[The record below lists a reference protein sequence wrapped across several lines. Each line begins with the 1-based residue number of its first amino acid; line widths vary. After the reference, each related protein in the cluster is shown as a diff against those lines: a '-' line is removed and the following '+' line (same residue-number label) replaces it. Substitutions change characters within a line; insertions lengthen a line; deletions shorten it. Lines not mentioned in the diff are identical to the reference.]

1 MKTVAAL
8 IFTAALASAQVQYN
22 ETTGQYT
29 CAKPGQA
36 YCAGDSLATNIIIRC
51 DENAIGHGGNCN
63 DNLAG
68 EPPLGVNFAP
78 CWQTSE
84 TSGDAACSKNCIV
97 YGGSGNY
104 NGTFSLPADVCTP
117 SYTATSSVASST
129 AAPTSSVT
137 TLTTIY
143 TQTTTPE
150 GESTTI
156 TDVYTETTT
165 YCPESTVTPIS
176 SYTTVI
182 PPPLSTGPS
191 SSILPPPSNGTA
203 TGTGSATHTP
213 VGPTTTG
220 ATTIPTAGA
229 AANRVGAGLAAV
241 GLAAAYFL

>member
-1 MKTVAAL
+1 MKTAAAL
-8 IFTAALASAQVQYN
+8 LFTAALASAQVQYN
-22 ETTGQYT
+22 ETTGVYT

-51 DENAIGHGGNCN
+51 DENGIGHGGNCN

-68 EPPLGVNFAP
+68 EPPMGVNYAP
-78 CWQTSE
+78 CYQTSE

-104 NGTFSLPADVCTP
+104 PGTFTLPADVCTP
-117 SYTATSSVASST
+117 SYTASSTLASST
-129 AAPTSSVT
+129 LTTYTQTS
-137 TLTTIY
+137 TLSTIY
-143 TQTTTPE
+143 TQTTTPG
-150 GESTTI
+150 GEETTV
-156 TDVYTETTT
+156 TSLYTETTT
-165 YCPESTVTPIS
+165 YCPETTVTPIS

-182 PPPLSTGPS
+182 PPPLSSGPS

-203 TGTGSATHTP
+203 TSSATHTP